1 MSFAKGIWV
10 DTIFEWFHG
19 RNIQNNTDWKTA
31 NHFDSAEIVLV
42 DIKQYEI
49 VRTLKFKGL
58 NLISGRIREK
68 FQLDKSTKRL
78 LNILLSSNG
87 SASRIRL
94 TQKRLWHFL
103 DINLPI
109 SSIFKA
115 LDYHSLTKD
124 LPVYGKT
131 KLEIVRL
138 CMRNDPQFKE
148 KLDLYHYF
156 LLEDGKL
163 AVTSELPGMWK
174 KSNF

>member
-1 MSFAKGIWV
+1 MA
-10 DTIFEWFHG
+10 
-19 RNIQNNTDWKTA
+19 
-31 NHFDSAEIVLV
+31 
-42 DIKQYEI
+42 
-49 VRTLKFKGL
+49 
-58 NLISGRIREK
+58 
-68 FQLDKSTKRL
+68 
-78 LNILLSSNG
+78 
-87 SASRIRL
+87 
-94 TQKRLWHFL
+94 FL
-103 DINLPI
+103 DINLA

-163 AVTSELPGMWK
+163 AVTSELPGISYTVYERNPTLSVK
-174 KSNF
+174 TQAFI